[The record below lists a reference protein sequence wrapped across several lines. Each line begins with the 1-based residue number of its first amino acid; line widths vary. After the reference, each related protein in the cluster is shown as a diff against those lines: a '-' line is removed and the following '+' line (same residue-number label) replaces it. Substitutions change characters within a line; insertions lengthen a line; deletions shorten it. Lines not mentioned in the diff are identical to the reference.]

1 MGGQGFSRGECPAFV
16 FVSWDH
22 HTLTLIQQLRR
33 SCSVKNLTHRIKMLL
48 HISGMV
54 PRKRRSQG
62 IFISI
67 FRVCFWQWH
76 ALLYEDLELNST
88 WKGCEAYSIDMP
100 NLTENY
106 NYSMTLVRS
115 KGMCIFVSMYRMR
128 LSQLDAL
135 LFTS

>member
-1 MGGQGFSRGECPAFV
+1 
-16 FVSWDH
+16 
-22 HTLTLIQQLRR
+22 
-33 SCSVKNLTHRIKMLL
+33 MLL
-48 HISGMV
+48 HISGMSFASDGV
-54 PRKRRSQG
+54 KEF
-62 IFISI
+62 FISN
-67 FRVCFWQWH
+67 FESASGSGR

-115 KGMCIFVSMYRMR
+115 KGTCIFVSMYRMC